1 MNPPRALTFLAL
13 LVASALPASAA
24 DRLEQW
30 YALMP
35 KETVAVIA
43 VKNTAEVL
51 ADWDQ
56 SPFAKFMQDEAVQRW
71 MAPMKKDGVTPWDKF
86 FKEHYGTGMYDTL
99 KEYPGAVVSFLAIDS
114 FEKFDESAPNVTLCE
129 VGGKQKE
136 LEAQKAAEVEAQKKK
151 DEDIQMRTADING
164 VTVQIA
170 AEGEGEDAKWFTAW
184 AVVGDVL
191 IEANTRKLM
200 EYMIGA
206 VKSGAGDAPGAGRE
220 HLTRIA
226 QHTRGSADFMFYVN
240 GVKLVELGEKA
251 LAAEEA
257 KKKEEGKEEVA
268 AFNIK
273 PQQIMDMLGVQE
285 FQALA
290 VTTDMQGDQTRSDMI
305 ILHPEKPVGVVSMM
319 RTSAN
324 EVTLPGFIPGD
335 ILQGSVT
342 RYDMARLYDGILA
355 MIMKLGPM
363 AMMVTMQVPVFE
375 QQLGFK
381 IRDDFLGSLD
391 DEVIAAQDG
400 ELTKQNQVIGF
411 KIKDA
416 DKIGGA
422 LESLKRYIG
431 AGFGA
436 FEESDYL
443 GFKVNTLKLSQ
454 TASAASEVAYCNT
467 GKYLFI
473 SIGGQE
479 TMNKVL
485 SRLKDPSG
493 PSIWDNPQVQ
503 KLLTLVPKNYGSASV
518 TDVGS
523 SINML
528 ATAMSTLEG
537 KAGTKKK
544 DSKGPSKKKGP
555 GKKGGDEDEA
565 AASSSASGPVLDASA
580 VPPKEVFE
588 RYFGRMLGTQY
599 SHPDAIQVHYLVTS
613 PEGQ

>member
-30 YALMP
+30 YTLMP

-43 VKNTAEVL
+43 VKNTQEVL

-114 FEKFDESAPNVTLCE
+114 FEKFDENAPNVTLCE

-151 DEDIQMRTADING
+151 DEDIQMRTAEING

-191 IEANTRKLM
+191 IEGNTRKLM

-206 VKSGAGDAPGAGRE
+206 VKSGAGDAPGVGRE
-220 HLTRIA
+220 HLARIS

-240 GVKLVELGEKA
+240 GVRLLELGEKA

-257 KKKEEGKEEVA
+257 KKKEEGKAEA
-268 AFNIK
+268 AGFNIK

-285 FQALA
+285 LQALA
-290 VTTDMQGDQTRSDMI
+290 VTTDIQGGETRSDMI
-305 ILHPEKPVGVVSMM
+305 ILHPEKPVGLVSMM
-319 RTSAN
+319 RTN
-324 EVTLPGFIPGD
+324 GKEVSLPGFIPGD

-342 RYDMARLYDGILA
+342 RYDLAKFYDGLLA
-355 MIMKLGPM
+355 MVMKLGPM

-381 IRDDFLGSLD
+381 IRDDFLASLE

-400 ELTKQNQVIGF
+400 ELTKQNQVVGF
-411 KIKDA
+411 KLKDSE
-416 DKIGGA
+416 KIGGA

-454 TASAASEVAYCNT
+454 TATAASEIAYCNT

-473 SIGGQE
+473 SVGGQQ
-479 TMNKVL
+479 TLNKLL

-503 KLLTLVPKNYGSASV
+503 KLLSLAPKDYGSASV
-518 TDVGS
+518 TDMGS

-528 ATAMSTLEG
+528 ATAFSTLEG
-537 KAGTKKK
+537 QTGAGKK
-544 DSKGPSKKKGP
+544 DKASSKKKGP
-555 GKKGGDEDEA
+555 GKKGGDEDKTL
-565 AASSSASGPVLDASA
+565 SSASGPMLDANA
-580 VPPKEVFE
+580 VPPKEVFQ

-599 SHPDAIQVHYLVTS
+599 SHADAIQVHYLVIS